1 MNVIRL
7 ILTMILFVG
16 GLVLM
21 GYSFETPGY
30 EALMF
35 LVGLGVLCFSV
46 WLTAEFGMREHRRSR
61 TRS

>member
-21 GYSFETPGY
+21 GYSFDTPGF

-35 LVGLGVLCFSV
+35 LAGLAVLCVSV
-46 WLTAEFGMREHRRSR
+46 ALTTEFGLREHRRSR